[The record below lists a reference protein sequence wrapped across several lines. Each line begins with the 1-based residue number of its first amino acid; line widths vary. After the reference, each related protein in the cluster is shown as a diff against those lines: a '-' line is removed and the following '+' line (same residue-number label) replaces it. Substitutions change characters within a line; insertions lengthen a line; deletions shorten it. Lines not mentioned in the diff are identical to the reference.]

1 MTVEDQ
7 AWKIL
12 MAEQQVLKT
21 LGLLELQLK
30 GAQKEERLAR
40 GVRGVENQKPT
51 FQKERIQRHPEAGL
65 TTQQW
70 RGLLSSLAKMKSS
83 GANRNI
89 QLHPQTRLI

>member
-30 GAQKEERLAR
+30 GAQKEERLA
-40 GVRGVENQKPT
+40 RGVENQKPT